1 MSVNIHNALVVAAAV
16 VLSIPSASAAYDFV
30 ADGIYYK
37 ITDSIANEVDVTYE
51 SYYAHS
57 SPSYSGAIIIP
68 DSVVYGDVTYAVTA
82 IGECAFYSCGSL
94 TSVEMPGVTAIGE
107 YAFCFCES
115 LTSVEIPAGVES
127 IEHSAFGACS
137 GLKSVSFSENSK
149 LSTIGDHAFYC
160 TSLTAVT
167 IPSGVTTIGSHAFFN
182 CTSLAAVTILS
193 SVTTIGDYAFDG
205 CESLTSVEM
214 PGVTA
219 IGDYAFFYCTSLASV
234 EIPAGVESI
243 EDYTFAF
250 SGLKSV
256 SFSENSKLST
266 IGECAFI
273 HCTSLAAVTIPSSVT
288 TISDNAF
295 SQCTSLAAVTMPSSV
310 TTIGDYAFY
319 YCTSLAAV
327 TIPSSVT
334 TIGDYAFYRCDSLV
348 DVYSINP
355 TPPYAYGYSFGRT
368 TYRTGTLH
376 VPATAVE
383 IYAST
388 YPWSN
393 FTNIEGDAESGIHS
407 GEADAT
413 EPAIT
418 ARDGAI
424 EVSGIDG
431 GTVNV
436 YSTSGAL
443 VATGEASGSAIN
455 VPGNGIY
462 IVRINAG
469 DYEIARKVAVR

>member
-1 MSVNIHNALVVAAAV
+1 MRMSVNIHNALVVVAAV

-37 ITDSIANEVDVTYE
+37 ITDSIANEVEVTHKG
-51 SYYAHS
+51 YYAPS
-57 SPSYSGAIIIP
+57 SSYSGAIIIP
-68 DSVVYGDVTYAVTA
+68 DSVVHGDVTYAVTA
-82 IGECAFYSCGSL
+82 IGEWAFYSCGSL
-94 TSVEMPGVTAIGE
+94 TSVELSGVTTIGE

-127 IEHSAFGACS
+127 IEDYTFGACS

-149 LSTIGDHAFYC
+149 LSTIGSHAFYC
-160 TSLTAVT
+160 TGLTAVT
-167 IPSGVTTIGSHAFFN
+167 IPSGVTTIGSHAFY
-182 CTSLAAVTILS
+182 CSGLTAVTIPS
-193 SVTTIGDYAFDG
+193 SVTTIGSYAFNS

-219 IGDYAFFYCTSLASV
+219 IGEYAFSFCESLTSV

-250 SGLKSV
+250 SGLKSA

-295 SQCTSLAAVTMPSSV
+295 SQCTSLAAVTIPSSV

-319 YCTSLAAV
+319 NCTSLAAV

-348 DVYSINP
+348 DVYGINP
-355 TPPYAYGYSFGRT
+355 TPPDAYRYSFYTT

-393 FTNIEGDAESGIHS
+393 FTNIAGDAESGIHS
-407 GEADAT
+407 VEADAI
-413 EPAIT
+413 EPAIA

-431 GTVNV
+431 CTVNV

-443 VATGEASGSAIN
+443 VATGEAGGSAIN
-455 VPGNGIY
+455 VPGDGIY

-469 DYEIARKVAVR
+469 NYEIARKVAVR

>member
-1 MSVNIHNALVVAAAV
+1 MRMSVNIHNALVVAAAV

-167 IPSGVTTIGSHAFFN
+167 IPSGVTTISDNAFSQ
-182 CTSLAAVTILS
+182 CTSLAAVTIPS

-288 TISDNAF
+288 TI
-295 SQCTSLAAVTMPSSV
+295 
-310 TTIGDYAFY
+310 
-319 YCTSLAAV
+319 
-327 TIPSSVT
+327 
-334 TIGDYAFYRCDSLV
+334 GDYAFYRCDSLV

-383 IYAST
+383 AYAGT

-393 FTNIEGDAESGIHS
+393 FTNIAGDAESGIHS
-407 GEADAT
+407 VEADAT

-443 VATGEASGSAIN
+443 VTTGEADGSAIH

-469 DYEIARKVAVR
+469 DYEIVRKVAVR